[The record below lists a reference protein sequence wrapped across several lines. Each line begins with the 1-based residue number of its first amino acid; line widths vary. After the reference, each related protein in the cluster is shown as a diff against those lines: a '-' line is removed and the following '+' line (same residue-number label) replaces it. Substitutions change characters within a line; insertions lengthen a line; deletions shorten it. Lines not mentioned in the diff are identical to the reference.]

1 MKDQNSKGQDS
12 KAQSSKGQDSKGSV
26 LKRWRPRWISRWGE
40 RLRLAPLGARLLV
53 ASLLLVIVLL
63 PLAGV
68 GLSYT
73 FRQSA
78 TASFDTRL
86 ESLLNALLAGIQV
99 DSIGQRLQLNRS
111 LGDARFDRVYSGW
124 YWQVSNGSDLTLTSR
139 SLWDQRLPIPEHQ
152 SGLAVYEVEGP
163 RDDDL
168 RMIERG
174 LRLPGHQ
181 DVIHVALAG
190 STAEL
195 NHEVE
200 RFERLLI
207 VSLATFGVLL
217 LAGLALQMRWGLAP
231 LRRMSANLRAVEEGD
246 IERLDTQ
253 LPVELKEL
261 ALAMNGVLERDRRL
275 IERGRAAAGNLAHA
289 LKTPVSVLKTLS
301 ERFPEA
307 QRQPINTELARI
319 DDAVRHHL
327 ARASAA
333 GGVAFSGRVS
343 IGDAIAPVV
352 QGLARLAERRGIRF
366 DADIDPN
373 AAARID
379 PQDIQELTGNLL
391 ENALRWADSRV
402 SFSVSR
408 VSQGVRLRIE
418 DDGPGMTRAQGE
430 SALARGVRL
439 DARGSG
445 SGLGLAIVEDLMM
458 LYGGTLRL
466 ERAAL
471 GGLAA
476 DVWLPAS
483 PVSARI
489 GDTASQP
496 PAAD

>member
-1 MKDQNSKGQDS
+1 LRGPGFRD
-12 KAQSSKGQDSKGSV
+12 KAV
-26 LKRWRPRWISRWGE
+26 ERWQPRWWIRLGE
-40 RLRLAPLGARLLV
+40 KLRLAPLGARLLV
-53 ASLLLVIVLL
+53 ASLVLIIVLL
-63 PLAGV
+63 PLAGA
-68 GLSYT
+68 GLSYN
-73 FRQSA
+73 FRESA

-86 ESLLNALLAGIQV
+86 ESLLNALLAGIEV
-99 DSIGQRLQLNRS
+99 DNIGQRLQLNRS

-124 YWQVSNGSDLTLTSR
+124 YWQVSNGGDLTLTSR

-152 SGLAVYEVEGP
+152 NGINVYEVNGP

-168 RMIERG
+168 RMIERD
-174 LRLPGHQ
+174 LRLPGQ
-181 DVIHVALAG
+181 RDAIHVALAG
-190 STAEL
+190 STMEL
-195 NHEVE
+195 NHEVG

-207 VSLATFGVLL
+207 LSLATFGVLL
-217 LAGLALQMRWGLAP
+217 LVGLALQMRWGLAP
-231 LRRMSANLRAVEEGD
+231 LRRMSANLRAVEEGE

-307 QRQPINTELARI
+307 QRQPINTELTRI

-343 IGDAIAPVV
+343 IRDAIAPVV
-352 QGLARLAERRGIRF
+352 QGLTRLAERRGVQF
-366 DADIDPN
+366 DVDIDPK

-391 ENALRWADSRV
+391 ENALRWAESRV
-402 SFSVSR
+402 MFKVSQ

-430 SALARGVRL
+430 AALARGVRL
-439 DARGSG
+439 DARGSGFGSGSGSGG

-466 ERAAL
+466 ERASL

-483 PVSARI
+483 PVSAQV
-489 GDTASQP
+489 GDVPGRTPASE
-496 PAAD
+496 

>member
-1 MKDQNSKGQDS
+1 MK
-12 KAQSSKGQDSKGSV
+12 V
-26 LKRWRPRWISRWGE
+26 PTIRRPRWLAGVGE

-53 ASLLLVIVLL
+53 ASLVLVILLL
-63 PLAGV
+63 PLAGL
-68 GLSYT
+68 GLSYN

-78 TASFDTRL
+78 TASFDSRL
-86 ESLLNALLAGIQV
+86 ESQLNALLAGIQV

-124 YWQVSNGSDLTLTSR
+124 YWQVSDGADLTLTSR
-139 SLWDQRLPIPEHQ
+139 SLWDQRLPIPEHEN
-152 SGLAVYEVEGP
+152 GINVYDVNGP
-163 RDDDL
+163 RNDGL
-168 RMIERG
+168 RMIERD
-174 LRLPGHQ
+174 LRLPGHSG
-181 DVIHVALAG
+181 VVHVALAG
-190 STAEL
+190 STSEL
-195 NHEVE
+195 NHEVG

-207 VSLATFGVLL
+207 FSLATFGVLL
-217 LAGLALQMRWGLAP
+217 LVGMALQMRWGLAP
-231 LRRMSANLRAVEEGD
+231 LRRMSANLRAVEEGE

-253 LPVELKEL
+253 LPAELKEL

-301 ERFPEA
+301 ERFPDA
-307 QRQPINTELARI
+307 QRWPINTELTRI

-343 IGDAIAPVV
+343 IRDAIAPVV
-352 QGLARLAERRGIRF
+352 QGLARLAERRGVTF
-366 DADIDPN
+366 ESDIDPN

-391 ENALRWADSRV
+391 ENALRWAESRV
-402 SFSVSR
+402 SLR
-408 VSQGVRLRIE
+408 VSQVPQGVRLHIE
-418 DDGPGMTRAQGE
+418 DDGPGMTRAQSE
-430 SALARGVRL
+430 AALARGVRL
-439 DARGSG
+439 DARGSGVGPGSGG

-466 ERAAL
+466 ERAEL

-483 PVSARI
+483 PVSAQNGETSTSR
-489 GDTASQP
+489 
-496 PAAD
+496 